1 MPIWNSLRPEVDS
14 HRIVIMPALEYFM
27 NANDVPKYPYIL
39 HWSDIRDERVLTV
52 HTSGSTGMSF
62 DRLEIRT

>member
-1 MPIWNSLRPEVDS
+1 
-14 HRIVIMPALEYFM
+14 M

-62 DRLEIRT
+62 DRLEIRPNKHRASKTNIIHTPYANHSRSS